1 MRASSTLRRTRFV
14 AGILLAAVFL
24 AGGVTGAALERFRAS
39 SLQLAPASSGLS
51 ADQVIENMKMAGTRI
66 PVMYEALD
74 LTPPQRADIAAILE
88 SYQPRV
94 DSLLRDS
101 WPALHVV
108 IDSVRL
114 RVEQVLTPEQR
125 RRLATM
131 RRSGL
136 Q

>member
-1 MRASSTLRRTRFV
+1 
-14 AGILLAAVFL
+14 
-24 AGGVTGAALERFRAS
+24 
-39 SLQLAPASSGLS
+39 
-51 ADQVIENMKMAGTRI
+51 
-66 PVMYEALD
+66 MYEALD